1 MHNNTVFERNYTE
14 VEFKDSRWRC
24 SFFSYCDHLQHT
36 RTKCYHSKFHQ
47 HFWVYEVDRHDITL
61 VLIISIELNLTFKK
75 LKYYLSHSAEINSFS
90 SILIFR
96 AGNAVLVDMFTQKRP
111 QGNFPHRIFSC
122 RKWANTGWD
131 RCGAHRTQNAW
142 RKLGTTALPGRLRV
156 VAAPELPPKELSR
169 RPVLSRLAD
178 RDSFFHSNVAQQK
191 GLKSFCLRVAL
202 LHECRNTAL
211 LPMIPV
217 QKPRNV
223 K

>member
-1 MHNNTVFERNYTE
+1 M
-14 VEFKDSRWRC
+14 
-24 SFFSYCDHLQHT
+24 LPQQI
-36 RTKCYHSKFHQ
+36 HQ
-47 HFWVYEVDRHDITL
+47 HFWVYEVGRHDITL
-61 VLIISIELNLTFKK
+61 VLIISIEPKLTFKK
-75 LKYYLSHSAEINSFS
+75 LKYHLSHAARINSFS

-96 AGNAVLVDMFTQKRP
+96 VGNTMLVYMFTQK
-111 QGNFPHRIFSC
+111 QDNFPHQIFSC

-131 RCGAHRTQNAW
+131 RCGAQRTQNVW

-156 VAAPELPPKELSR
+156 VAASKMAPKELSR
-169 RPVLSRLAD
+169 RQVLSRLAE

-191 GLKSFCLRVAL
+191 GLKSFCFRVAF

-217 QKPRNV
+217 QKQRNV